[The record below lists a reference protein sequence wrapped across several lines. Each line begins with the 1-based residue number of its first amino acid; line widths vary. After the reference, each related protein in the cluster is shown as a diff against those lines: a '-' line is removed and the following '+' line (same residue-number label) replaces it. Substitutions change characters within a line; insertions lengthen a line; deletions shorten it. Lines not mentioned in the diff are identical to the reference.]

1 MEGDSTFYFLFYFYL
16 ERDSLERDIFI
27 IFLVCFKLR
36 LFNKI
41 PKCFNT
47 NKGGFKACIGGLKPR
62 EANEYKS
69 NLLNKEANE

>member
-1 MEGDSTFYFLFYFYL
+1 MERDSPSFFFFFLEL

-27 IFLVCFKLR
+27 IFFLVYFKLR

-69 NLLNKEANE
+69 NLSNKEVN